1 MAPKARSIVS
11 LLNEIPDELALPDL
25 QRDFVWPEEKIRALL
40 DTIMREYPFGS
51 LLIWNTQ
58 FVEVVC
64 RDFVRDFQKGMTF
77 ATRVKK
83 PGQKVRMVLDGQ
95 QRLQSLYI
103 AVFGSYDGRRLYFNA
118 TSGPEGTLQDDDDEG
133 TGRNYKFEFWRDDES
148 NRPKRLVRVSDVVR
162 MPDRLEDDEI
172 EKLVNGMGLDA
183 DGARIATRNL
193 RRLRRKFREEIVPVE
208 VLDDDIL
215 EANQARTI
223 DQILDIF
230 VRVNTGGTALT
241 GSDLMFSLMKTKWVQ
256 ARPKFD
262 ALLAEIRAGEL
273 LGIDKDFV
281 IRGLLTIADAPPAFE
296 VRNVEN
302 HWSELEAKFDLFAT
316 ALKSA
321 IDFCRSADMRI
332 FSAKLFD
339 PINTLLPL
347 VYYLSKQKNG
357 SVPDSQRAPLRAF
370 GLLLLFNR
378 FLSGRSPEARI
389 RYLRAPMKKAGAGPL
404 PLTELLGVIATKQR
418 HHAITTTPEM
428 LSWEPRLALNIAQ
441 PQAAKDTISWQEK
454 AEVDHIFP
462 QSEYR
467 PTHGDLVDDI
477 GNLSYLGKLRNQ
489 RKNAKDPWDY
499 FKDVP
504 DSELRDDFLVPDRAL
519 LAKEKF
525 PEFVEQRRALVVARV
540 KEFLGR

>member
-1 MAPKARSIVS
+1 
-11 LLNEIPDELALPDL
+11 
-25 QRDFVWPEEKIRALL
+25 
-40 DTIMREYPFGS
+40 
-51 LLIWNTQ
+51 
-58 FVEVVC
+58 
-64 RDFVRDFQKGMTF
+64 
-77 ATRVKK
+77 
-83 PGQKVRMVLDGQ
+83 
-95 QRLQSLYI
+95 
-103 AVFGSYDGRRLYFNA
+103 
-118 TSGPEGTLQDDDDEG
+118 
-133 TGRNYKFEFWRDDES
+133 
-148 NRPKRLVRVSDVVR
+148 VRVSDVVR

-183 DGARIATRNL
+183 DGAKIATRNL

-208 VLDDDIL
+208 VLDDDII

-230 VRVNTGGTALT
+230 VRVNTGGTHLT

-256 ARPKFD
+256 ARAKFD
-262 ALLAEIRAGEL
+262 ELLAEVRAAEL
-273 LGIDKDFV
+273 VGIDKDFV
-281 IRGLLTIADAPPAFE
+281 IRGLLTVADVSPAFD
-296 VRNVEN
+296 VRNVER
-302 HWSELEAKFDLFAT
+302 HWPRLEAKFDIFGT

-321 IDFCRSADMRI
+321 IDFCRSADMRLL
-332 FSAKLFD
+332 SAKLFE
-339 PINTLLPL
+339 PVNTLLPL
-347 VYYLSKQKNG
+347 IYYLSKQRNG
-357 SVPDSQRAPLRAF
+357 SVPDSQRVPLRTMMYF
-370 GLLLLFNR
+370 LLFNR

-389 RYLRAPMKKAGAGPL
+389 RYLRTPMETTGAGPL
-404 PLTELLGVIATKQR
+404 PLEQLLGVVAAKQR
-418 HHAITTTPEM
+418 HHAIKTTAEM
-428 LSWEPRLALNIAQ
+428 LSWDPRLALNIAQ

-504 DSELRDDFLVPDRAL
+504 DTELREDFLIADRAL

-525 PEFVEQRRALVVARV
+525 PEFVEQRRALVLAKV